1 MLFSVD
7 FLFWLCVFFF
17 TVLFLVAHDVH
28 WPLEAFDRDE
38 QPNMPQV
45 LLSAMQR
52 SDPALQGSGT
62 FFICIFSFFFLK
74 RNVSHLGF
82 IFVFS
87 EDYFLFSPF
96 SFFWEDRLFTVDY
109 RQKCCSPSYET
120 AFFFPQEEV
129 LLHLFSQIPLLV
141 QADSASAQQPEVADA
156 CKWGGTC
163 AADICWGPQMLT
175 QVGEQSYNTKRLKFS
190 KFCSTTEEIF
200 WSHSAFQTAQIFAEA
215 VLVCRGY
222 RENNYL
228 SPRNVSSN

>member
-17 TVLFLVAHDVH
+17 TVLFLVAHDVQ

-120 AFFFPQEEV
+120 AFFFPSRGGAAAP
-129 LLHLFSQIPLLV
+129 F
-141 QADSASAQQPEVADA
+141 QPDPPSCPSRFCLSTAA
-156 CKWGGTC
+156 WGGWCLQMGRDLCCQHLLGTSD
-163 AADICWGPQMLT
+163 ADPG
-175 QVGEQSYNTKRLKFS
+175 RR
-190 KFCSTTEEIF
+190 
-200 WSHSAFQTAQIFAEA
+200 A
-215 VLVCRGY
+215 VL
-222 RENNYL
+222 
-228 SPRNVSSN
+228 

>member
-1 MLFSVD
+1 MFSD
-7 FLFWLCVFFF
+7 HWKHSTEMSSRTCLRCFWVLCRGVTQHSKGLALSSFVF
-17 TVLFLVAHDVH
+17 
-28 WPLEAFDRDE
+28 
-38 QPNMPQV
+38 
-45 LLSAMQR
+45 
-52 SDPALQGSGT
+52 
-62 FFICIFSFFFLK
+62 FFFLK

-129 LLHLFSQIPLLV
+129 LLHLLSQIPLLV

-163 AADICWGPQMLT
+163 AANICWRASDADPG
-175 QVGEQSYNTKRLKFS
+175 RR
-190 KFCSTTEEIF
+190 
-200 WSHSAFQTAQIFAEA
+200 A
-215 VLVCRGY
+215 VL
-222 RENNYL
+222 
-228 SPRNVSSN
+228 

>member
-17 TVLFLVAHDVH
+17 TVLFLVAHDVQ

-120 AFFFPQEEV
+120 AFFFSLKRRCCCTFSARSPFLSKQILPQHSSLRWLMPANGEGPV
-129 LLHLFSQIPLLV
+129 LPT
-141 QADSASAQQPEVADA
+141 SAGDLR
-156 CKWGGTC
+156 
-163 AADICWGPQMLT
+163 CW
-175 QVGEQSYNTKRLKFS
+175 
-190 KFCSTTEEIF
+190 
-200 WSHSAFQTAQIFAEA
+200 
-215 VLVCRGY
+215 
-222 RENNYL
+222 
-228 SPRNVSSN
+228 PR